1 MHTKEFK
8 KNFSFSLNFFS
19 IYLKIFTKKMEQGL
33 KDLSVQVSKSSSR
46 KLCSNEFTNY
56 IDEQVKSG
64 MKYRPID
71 ETIGLNFI

>member
-1 MHTKEFK
+1 
-8 KNFSFSLNFFS
+8 
-19 IYLKIFTKKMEQGL
+19 MEQGL
-33 KDLSVQVSKSSSR
+33 KDLSVQVSKASSR

>member
-1 MHTKEFK
+1 
-8 KNFSFSLNFFS
+8 
-19 IYLKIFTKKMEQGL
+19 MEQGL